1 MKKKRKKKYKTRNR
15 KRAENSS
22 QTRMRLAR
30 IFPLENL
37 SCQETAMIH
46 GHIFAIVTIRRD
58 ADRVLWTQ
66 QAV

>member
-1 MKKKRKKKYKTRNR
+1 MKKEMKKERKKKYKTRNR

-37 SCQETAMIH
+37 SFQETAMIH

-58 ADRVLWTQ
+58 ADRVL
-66 QAV
+66 